1 MKVLLDENIDV
12 RFKKAFEDSEHEVL
26 TVRDMGWNGI
36 KNGELLRKM
45 SEAAFD
51 ILVAVDKNLPYQ
63 QNTNQLP
70 VGIFILDVHRNVL
83 PSLLPLVPKLL
94 EKWESPLEKSIF
106 IIKAETEELP

>member
-12 RFKKAFEDSEHEVL
+12 RLKKAFEDSGHEVC

-70 VGIFILDVHRNVL
+70 VSIFILDVHRNVL

-94 EKWESPLEKSIF
+94 EKWQLPLEKKVF
-106 IIKAETEELP
+106 LIKAED

>member
-12 RFKKAFEDSEHEVL
+12 RLKKAFARSEHEVC

-45 SEAAFD
+45 SEVSFD

-83 PSLLPLVPKLL
+83 PALLPLVPKLL
-94 EKWESPLEKSIF
+94 EKWQLPLEKKVF
-106 IIKAETEELP
+106 LIKAED